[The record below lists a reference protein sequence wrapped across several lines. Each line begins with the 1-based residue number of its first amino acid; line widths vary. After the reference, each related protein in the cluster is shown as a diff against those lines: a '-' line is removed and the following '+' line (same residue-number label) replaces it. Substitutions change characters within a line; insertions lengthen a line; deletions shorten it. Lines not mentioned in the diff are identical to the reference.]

1 LGITIKASQEAGVT
15 AEGNELSAQFFDL
28 KYRGGDPD
36 TVSLDAFLNKAG
48 LITIYLD
55 EHSWVQMSPLV
66 AKQLGERLRSAVGEA
81 LANMLQSGMER

>member
-55 EHSWVQMSPLV
+55 E
-66 AKQLGERLRSAVGEA
+66 RS
-81 LANMLQSGMER
+81 LQSNSASGFVAPLAKL